1 MVFYERHARV
11 FYMSYIIAI
20 AGKGGVGKTTISAML
35 VQHLLKIDKPVL
47 AVDADPN
54 SNLNV
59 ALGMKY
65 EETIADI
72 REEVKKKTPD
82 SFSRSEFFGMRLE
95 EALVEGNGFD
105 LLVMGRPEGPGCYCA
120 VNNILRDYLARIS
133 KNYRFVVIDN
143 EAGMEHLS
151 RRTASDIDL
160 LLLVSD
166 PTMVGIN
173 SAINAFN
180 TAKSAGVKIKN
191 INLIINKSK
200 GNLETDK
207 LKLIKDAGLK
217 IGGYIPFQEDIQKN
231 SEKGS
236 SVKSEIASSA
246 VFDSL
251 LTMTS
256 NKGA

>member
-1 MVFYERHARV
+1 MA
-11 FYMSYIIAI
+11 YIIAV

-35 VQHLLKIDKPVL
+35 VHHLLKIDSPIL

-59 ALGMKY
+59 ALGLEY

-72 REEVKKKTPD
+72 REEVKKQTPE
-82 SFSRSEFFGMRLE
+82 SFSKSEFFGMRLE
-95 EALVEGNGFD
+95 EAMVEGNGFD

-120 VNNILRDYLARIS
+120 VNNILREYLAKIS
-133 KNYRFVVIDN
+133 KKYKFVVIDN

-151 RRTASDIDL
+151 RRTAADIDL

-180 TAKSAGVKIKN
+180 TAKDAGIKIKDMT
-191 INLIINKSK
+191 LLINKSK
-200 GNLETDK
+200 GGLDPDK
-207 LKLIKDAGLK
+207 LKLIEKTGLK
-217 IGGYIPFQEDIQKN
+217 IGGYIGFQEDIQKN
-231 SEKGS
+231 SETGA
-236 SVKSEIASSA
+236 SVKPETSLPAI
-246 VFDSL
+246 FDNFL
-251 LTMTS
+251 AITGT
-256 NKGA
+256 KGG